1 MSDDMS
7 STMMQSPSLQLVIFD
22 MDGVVFEGRNFWL
35 DLHRAM
41 GTEKEA
47 WHLWQTLGASD
58 YKRLCTL
65 TVQDLWRG
73 RGAEAFFDLIAS
85 RRYVDGIFDVVAW
98 LREHGIRTAI
108 VSTGAHQL
116 AERAQRD
123 LQFDAVRANRVLI
136 HDNGFA
142 GEVEVMVD
150 ENHKDM
156 VAREIMTSLQ
166 VDAARTA
173 MIGDS
178 RSDISMAASVGLP
191 IAYNPE
197 TPELAA
203 AVRHVLPAGAL
214 RGAIDLVARYRPAE
228 PAATREY

>member
-1 MSDDMS
+1 MSDDMNI
-7 STMMQSPSLQLVIFD
+7 TMTSSPSLQLVIFD
-22 MDGVVFEGRNFWL
+22 MDGVVFEGRNFWF

-47 WHLWQTLGASD
+47 WHLWQTLGATD
-58 YKRLCTL
+58 YPRLCHL
-65 TVQDLWRG
+65 TVSEIWHG
-73 RGAEAFFDLIAS
+73 RSAETFFNLIAS

-98 LREHGIRTAI
+98 LRERAIRTAI
-108 VSTGAHQL
+108 VSTGAQQL

-123 LQFDAVRANRVLI
+123 LHFDVVRANRVLI

-150 ENHKDM
+150 ENHKDI

-166 VDAARTA
+166 VDPARTA

-197 TPELAA
+197 TPELEAA
-203 AVRHVLPAGAL
+203 ARHVLPSGSL
-214 RGAIDLVARYRPAE
+214 RGAIDVFKHYRPEE